1 MTFIEFIDV
10 LLQGMK
16 RNEPVPRSVCLG
28 GLCYKDNFRTYS
40 KRYVLKKYSRAAGER
55 TQAKN
60 AEDMMR

>member
-1 MTFIEFIDV
+1 
-10 LLQGMK
+10 MK